1 MRWEEWLLGKKITEL
16 RKKYNLTQESLA
28 EKIGVTRQTLS
39 NWESNIT
46 SPDLNQA
53 SLLCKELKIN
63 INDLIDN
70 NLDVNV
76 KDNSNSIL
84 KKLINKEVILNFDY
98 DNYYDMD
105 IEYQGKVKVL
115 SIDDEFIKVEVKKG
129 KQTIT
134 KLIDMNLVNSIK
146 VIEEEK

>member
-1 MRWEEWLLGKKITEL
+1 MVIGEKITEL
-16 RKKYNLTQESLA
+16 RKKYNYTQENLA

-63 INDLIDN
+63 INDLLDN
-70 NLDVNV
+70 ELELDV
-76 KDNSNSIL
+76 KDNSNNIL
-84 KKLINKEVILNFDY
+84 NKLVGKKVILNFDY
-98 DNYYDMD
+98 ENYYDMD

-115 SIDDEFIKVEVKKG
+115 AIDDEFIKVEVTKG
-129 KQTIT
+129 KQRIN
-134 KLIDMNLVNSIK
+134 KLIDMNLVSSIK
-146 VIEEEK
+146 IIEGDK

>member
-1 MRWEEWLLGKKITEL
+1 MVIGEKITEL
-16 RKKYNLTQESLA
+16 RKKYNYTQEVLA

-63 INDLIDN
+63 INDLLDN
-70 NLDVNV
+70 ELELDV

-84 KKLINKEVILNFDY
+84 SKLVGNKVILNFDY
-98 DNYYDMD
+98 ENYYDMD
-105 IEYQGKVKVL
+105 IEYQGRVKVL
-115 SIDDEFIKVEVKKG
+115 SIDDEFIKVEVTKG
-129 KQTIT
+129 KQKIN
-134 KLIDMNLVNSIK
+134 KLIDMNLVSSIK
-146 VIEEEK
+146 VIEECEE

>member
-1 MRWEEWLLGKKITEL
+1 MVIGKKITEL

-53 SLLCKELKIN
+53 DLLCKELKIN
-63 INDLIDN
+63 ITDLIDN
-70 NLDVNV
+70 NLEVNV

-84 KKLINKEVILNFDY
+84 NKLVNKNVVLNFDY
-98 DNYYDMD
+98 DNYYDID
-105 IEYQGKVKVL
+105 IEYEGKVKIL
-115 SIDDEFIKVEVKKG
+115 SIDNEFIKVEIKKG
-129 KQTIT
+129 KNNIT
-134 KLIDMNLVNSIK
+134 KLIDMNLVNSIR
-146 VIEEEK
+146 VIEEDE

>member
-1 MRWEEWLLGKKITEL
+1 MIIGKKITEL

-46 SPDLNQA
+46 SPDLNEA

-84 KKLINKEVILNFDY
+84 KKLISKEVILNFDY
-98 DNYYDMD
+98 DNYYDID
-105 IEYQGKVKVL
+105 IKYQGKVKVL

-146 VIEEEK
+146 VIEEEKQWNM

>member
-1 MRWEEWLLGKKITEL
+1 MIIGKKITEL

-70 NLDVNV
+70 NLEVNV

-84 KKLINKEVILNFDY
+84 NKLINKEVILNFDY

-115 SIDDEFIKVEVKKG
+115 SVDDEFIKVEVKKG
-129 KQTIT
+129 KQIIT

-146 VIEEEK
+146 VIEEDK

>member
-1 MRWEEWLLGKKITEL
+1 MIIGKKITEL

-46 SPDLNQA
+46 SPDLNEA

-76 KDNSNSIL
+76 KDKSNSIL
-84 KKLINKEVILNFDY
+84 KKLISKEVILNFDY
-98 DNYYDMD
+98 DNYYDID
-105 IEYQGKVKVL
+105 IKYQGKVKVL

-146 VIEEEK
+146 VIEEEKQWNM

>member
-1 MRWEEWLLGKKITEL
+1 MVIGEKITEL
-16 RKKYNLTQESLA
+16 RKKYNYTQESLA

-63 INDLIDN
+63 INDLLDN
-70 NLDVNV
+70 ELELDV

-84 KKLINKEVILNFDY
+84 NKLVGNKVILNFDY

-115 SIDDEFIKVEVKKG
+115 SIDDEFIKVEVTKG
-129 KQTIT
+129 KQKIN
-134 KLIDMNLVNSIK
+134 KLIDMNLVSSIK
-146 VIEEEK
+146 VIEEDK

>member
-1 MRWEEWLLGKKITEL
+1 MIIGKKKTEL

-53 SLLCKELKIN
+53 SLLCKELNIN

-70 NLDVNV
+70 NLEVNV

-84 KKLINKEVILNFDY
+84 KKLISKEVILNFDY
-98 DNYYDMD
+98 DNYYDID

-115 SIDDEFIKVEVKKG
+115 SIDDEFIKVEVKKE

-146 VIEEEK
+146 VIEEEKQWNM

>member
-1 MRWEEWLLGKKITEL
+1 MIIGKKITEL

-63 INDLIDN
+63 VNDLIDN
-70 NLDVNV
+70 NLEVNV

-84 KKLINKEVILNFDY
+84 KKLISKEVILNFDY
-98 DNYYDMD
+98 DNYYDID

>member
-1 MRWEEWLLGKKITEL
+1 MVIGEKITEL
-16 RKKYNLTQESLA
+16 RKKYNYTQENLA
-28 EKIGVTRQTLS
+28 ERIGVTRQTLS

-63 INDLIDN
+63 INDLLDN
-70 NLDVNV
+70 ELELDV

-84 KKLINKEVILNFDY
+84 NKLVGNKVILNFDY
-98 DNYYDMD
+98 NNYYDMD

-115 SIDDEFIKVEVKKG
+115 SIDDEFIKVEVTKG
-129 KQTIT
+129 KQKIN
-134 KLIDMNLVNSIK
+134 KLIDMNLVSSIK
-146 VIEEEK
+146 VIEEDK

>member
-1 MRWEEWLLGKKITEL
+1 MIIGKKITEL

-46 SPDLNQA
+46 SPDLNEA

-84 KKLINKEVILNFDY
+84 KKLISKEVILNFDY

-105 IEYQGKVKVL
+105 IEYEGKVKVL
-115 SIDDEFIKVEVKKG
+115 SLDDEFIKVEVKKG

-146 VIEEEK
+146 VIEEEKQWNM

>member
-1 MRWEEWLLGKKITEL
+1 MVIGEKITEL
-16 RKKYNLTQESLA
+16 RKKYNYTQENLA
-28 EKIGVTRQTLS
+28 ERIGVTRQTLS

-63 INDLIDN
+63 INDLLDN
-70 NLDVNV
+70 ELELDVI
-76 KDNSNSIL
+76 DNSNNIL
-84 KKLINKEVILNFDY
+84 NKLVGNKVILNFDY

-115 SIDDEFIKVEVKKG
+115 SIDDEFIKVEVTKG
-129 KQTIT
+129 KQKIN

-146 VIEEEK
+146 VIEEDK

>member
-1 MRWEEWLLGKKITEL
+1 MIIGKKITEL

-46 SPDLNQA
+46 SPDLNEA

-70 NLDVNV
+70 NLEVNV

-84 KKLINKEVILNFDY
+84 NKLINKKVILNFDY

-115 SIDDEFIKVEVKKG
+115 SVDDEFIKVEIKKG

-134 KLIDMNLVNSIK
+134 KLIDMNLVSSIK
-146 VIEEEK
+146 VTEEDK

>member
-1 MRWEEWLLGKKITEL
+1 MIIGKKITEL

-70 NLDVNV
+70 NLEVNV

-84 KKLINKEVILNFDY
+84 KKLISKEVILNFDY
-98 DNYYDMD
+98 DNYYDID

-115 SIDDEFIKVEVKKG
+115 SIDDEFIKVEVKKE

>member
-1 MRWEEWLLGKKITEL
+1 MVIGEKITEL
-16 RKKYNLTQESLA
+16 RKKYNYTQENLA

-63 INDLIDN
+63 INDLLDN
-70 NLDVNV
+70 ELELDV
-76 KDNSNSIL
+76 KDNSNNIL
-84 KKLINKEVILNFDY
+84 NKLVGKKVILDFDY

-115 SIDDEFIKVEVKKG
+115 AIDDEFIKVEVTKG
-129 KQTIT
+129 KQKIN
-134 KLIDMNLVNSIK
+134 KLIDMNLVSSIK
-146 VIEEEK
+146 IIEGDK

>member
-1 MRWEEWLLGKKITEL
+1 MVIGEKITEL
-16 RKKYNLTQESLA
+16 RKKYNYTQENLA

-63 INDLIDN
+63 INDLLDN
-70 NLDVNV
+70 ELELDV
-76 KDNSNSIL
+76 KDNSNNIL
-84 KKLINKEVILNFDY
+84 NKLVGKKVILNFDY

-115 SIDDEFIKVEVKKG
+115 AIDDEFIKVEVTKG
-129 KQTIT
+129 KQKIN
-134 KLIDMNLVNSIK
+134 KLIDMNLVSSIK
-146 VIEEEK
+146 IIEGDK

>member
-1 MRWEEWLLGKKITEL
+1 MIIGKKKTEL

-46 SPDLNQA
+46 SPDLNEA

-84 KKLINKEVILNFDY
+84 KKLISKEVILNFDY
-98 DNYYDMD
+98 DNYYDID

>member
-1 MRWEEWLLGKKITEL
+1 MVIGEKITEL
-16 RKKYNLTQESLA
+16 RKKYNYTQENLA

-63 INDLIDN
+63 INDLLDN
-70 NLDVNV
+70 ELELDV
-76 KDNSNSIL
+76 KDNSNNIL
-84 KKLINKEVILNFDY
+84 NKLVGNKVILNFDY
-98 DNYYDMD
+98 NNYYDMD

-115 SIDDEFIKVEVKKG
+115 SIDDEFIKVEVTKG
-129 KQTIT
+129 KQKIN
-134 KLIDMNLVNSIK
+134 KLIDMNLVSSIK
-146 VIEEEK
+146 VIEEDK

>member
-1 MRWEEWLLGKKITEL
+1 MVIGKKITEL
-16 RKKYNLTQESLA
+16 RKKYNYTQEQLA

-53 SLLCKELKIN
+53 SLLCNELKIN
-63 INDLIDN
+63 INDLLDN
-70 NLDVNV
+70 DVEVNV
-76 KDNSNSIL
+76 KDDSNSIL
-84 KKLINKEVILNFDY
+84 SKIVGKNVILNFDY
-98 DNYYDMD
+98 NNYYDMD
-105 IEYQGKVKVL
+105 IEYQGKVKVI
-115 SIDDEFIKVEVKKG
+115 SVNEEFIKIEITKG
-129 KQTIT
+129 KGKIT

>member
-1 MRWEEWLLGKKITEL
+1 MFIEEKITEL
-16 RKKYNLTQESLA
+16 RKKYNYTQEVLA

-63 INDLIDN
+63 INDLLDN
-70 NLDVNV
+70 ELELDV

-84 KKLINKEVILNFDY
+84 SKLVGNKVILNFDY
-98 DNYYDMD
+98 ENYYDMD
-105 IEYQGKVKVL
+105 IEYQGRVKVL
-115 SIDDEFIKVEVKKG
+115 SIDDEFIKVEVTKG
-129 KQTIT
+129 KQKIN
-134 KLIDMNLVNSIK
+134 KLIDMNLVSSIK
-146 VIEEEK
+146 VIEED

>member
-1 MRWEEWLLGKKITEL
+1 MVIGEKITEL
-16 RKKYNLTQESLA
+16 RKKYNYTQENLA

-63 INDLIDN
+63 INDLLDN
-70 NLDVNV
+70 ELELDV
-76 KDNSNSIL
+76 KDNSNNIL
-84 KKLINKEVILNFDY
+84 NKLVGKKVILDFDY
-98 DNYYDMD
+98 DNYDDMD

-115 SIDDEFIKVEVKKG
+115 AIDDEFIKVEVTKG
-129 KQTIT
+129 KQKIN
-134 KLIDMNLVNSIK
+134 KLIDMNLVSSIK
-146 VIEEEK
+146 IIEGDK

>member
-1 MRWEEWLLGKKITEL
+1 MIIGKKKTEL

-53 SLLCKELKIN
+53 SLLCKELNIN

-70 NLDVNV
+70 NLEVNV

-84 KKLINKEVILNFDY
+84 KKLISKEVILNFDY
-98 DNYYDMD
+98 DNYYDID

-115 SIDDEFIKVEVKKG
+115 SIDDEFIKVEVKKE

-146 VIEEEK
+146 VIEEDK

>member
-1 MRWEEWLLGKKITEL
+1 MSALVCFGGQFL
-16 RKKYNLTQESLA
+16 RPHWHNYTQEQLA

-53 SLLCKELKIN
+53 SLLCNELKIN
-63 INDLIDN
+63 INDLLDN
-70 NLDVNV
+70 DVEVNV

-84 KKLINKEVILNFDY
+84 SKIVGKNVILNFDY
-98 DNYYDMD
+98 ANYYDMD
-105 IEYQGKVKVL
+105 IEYQGKVKVI
-115 SIDDEFIKVEVKKG
+115 SVDDEFIKIEITKG
-129 KQTIT
+129 KGKIT